1 MPSKNS
7 TSTTPVNRP
16 TLMSSDKMSNTAP
29 VSMRFTVQQ
38 LSRYFG
44 LRSFKIS
51 EVLHDVCQPNFS
63 FIKPSNAFLE
73 LGQVANI
80 KKSQSNKTPIEW
92 PDKFL
97 EVVHCDIGYRDCK
110 SIGNGALYCLTLVN
124 RATRYSWI
132 YPLKSLHHESLKS
145 SFQQWIT
152 DCGGS
157 PSRLYTDFDP
167 KILDGPTASFLA
179 TAIFY
184 FELLPVAV
192 RIKTVLLNTPG
203 RQLLKWQGLL

>member
-110 SIGNGALYCLTLVN
+110 SIGNGAL
-124 RATRYSWI
+124 
-132 YPLKSLHHESLKS
+132 KS